1 VQSHKHS
8 PRYPKRWAIALL
20 LILVVTGLFLAGLQ
34 RLNLNADIL
43 SSLPQ
48 NDPILADASYV
59 LTNHP
64 IYDRIAVD
72 VTIADGP
79 PALLEEGAALVEAKM
94 RDSGL
99 FKEVGFQ
106 SAGRMVPSLIRHVT
120 DSLPILFSKAD
131 LEEVVKPLLEPVKI
145 TEALEAHA
153 ASLQDLGGIGQAAWI
168 SEDPLNLRYLVLSR
182 MASLAPAKGGRI
194 QNGRLMSADGKHIL
208 VVAEPASS
216 GMDTRYARKIA
227 SFMDE
232 AARGLNQKF
241 PGAAFSLTPVGAYRA
256 ALDNEVSA
264 KSDVHKAILFST
276 IAIILLLLVAFPRPL
291 LGMLALVPAFAGTMT
306 AIFVYSLLHNSISL
320 MAVGFGG
327 AIVSF
332 TVDYGLAYLL
342 FLDRPYETRGA
353 EASRELWSLGL
364 LAMLTTAVS
373 FAFLSVS
380 GFAIL
385 MEIGQFAALGVV
397 FTYIFVHAVFPL
409 VFPVMPPAKRAPR
422 LPLQRFI
429 NVIASGDGMWK
440 VYAAL
445 AFSIVMLFFA
455 KPDFRVDLNAMNT
468 LSRETQK
475 ADQLV
480 QSVWGDLLSKVY
492 IMIEGRDGPD
502 FQKKCDEAAEM
513 LNKERAAGRISQYF
527 AASTVFPGNSLSS
540 RNAAA
545 WREFWTPEKISD
557 LRRTLDSAGRPLGFS
572 AQAFDP
578 FLKSLADSSAGDIPI
593 PAEYSPL
600 LGVKTSEKGWSQV
613 ISLTPGPAYDGA
625 DFYQRFA
632 AAGIARVFDPS
643 LFSRHLGSLLQSTF
657 LYMAIIVG
665 IITLVTAFMYFLD
678 WKLTAIGMAP
688 TLFAIVCT
696 LGTLNLMGQPLGIPV
711 LIVSVVVIGMGT
723 DYALYLVRAHQRYH
737 DEDTPF
743 LGLIR
748 LSVFLS
754 FATTFL
760 GFGVLALAGNAMLKS
775 AGLGL
780 ALGIGYSFVGAVMI
794 APPLLKKV
802 FGPAAVAKAP
812 LPPVSAGSREHF
824 RRTMARYRH
833 MESYP
838 RIFARFKI
846 IMDPMFPRLASYFE
860 DPKCIIDIGTGYG
873 VPASWL
879 LELFPEARIYGIEP
893 DHRRVRVASRVVG
906 SRGFI
911 KVGAAPDLP
920 DVPEKADTAMILDVV
935 HLLSDED
942 LLLTLTRLREK
953 LQENG
958 RLVLRATLNTDSGPG
973 AARQKHII
981 FKRLIEVIRIRIF
994 KGICI
999 FRTEQSL
1006 RDILD
1011 KAGFE
1016 VTTVEQSAP
1025 GHEEFWFVSRVK
1037 GALMNGARD
1046 ETDMKQT

>member
-1 VQSHKHS
+1 MQDHKS
-8 PRYPKRWAIALL
+8 PKYPKRWALALF
-20 LILVVTGLFLAGLQ
+20 LILAVVGLFMAGLQ

-59 LTNHP
+59 LKNHP

-72 VTIADGP
+72 VAVSEGQ
-79 PALLEEGAALVEAKM
+79 PALLEEGAALLETRM

-106 SAGRMVPSLIRHVT
+106 SAGRMMSSLVRHVT
-120 DSLPILFSKAD
+120 DSLPILFSKED
-131 LEEVVKPLLEPVKI
+131 LEEGIKPLLEPGKI
-145 TEALEAHA
+145 KNILEAHA
-153 ASLQDLGGIGQAAWI
+153 ASLQDLGGIGQAVWI

-194 QNGRLMSADGKHIL
+194 QNGRLISADGRHVL

-216 GMDTRYARKIA
+216 GMDTRYARKISSLMDDVARELKEKFNGKA
-227 SFMDE
+227 SF
-232 AARGLNQKF
+232 A
-241 PGAAFSLTPVGAYRA
+241 LTPVGAYRA
-256 ALDNEVSA
+256 ALDNEDSA
-264 KSDVHKAILFST
+264 KADVHKAILLST

-291 LGMLALVPAFAGTMT
+291 LGLLALVPAFAGTMM
-306 AIFVYSLLHNSISL
+306 AIFVYSLLHRSISL

-409 VFPVMPPAKRAPR
+409 VFPVMPPAKRPPR

-429 NVIASGDGMWK
+429 DKIASDTGRWK

-445 AFSIVMLFFA
+445 AFGIVMLFFA

-468 LSRETQK
+468 LSGETQR

-480 QSVWGDLLSKVY
+480 RDVWGDLLSKVY
-492 IMIEGRDGPD
+492 VMVEGRDGPD
-502 FQKKCDEAAEM
+502 FQRKCDEAADM
-513 LNKERAAGRISQYF
+513 LNKEKAAARISQYF
-527 AASTVFPGNSLSS
+527 AASTVFPGNGLSS

-545 WREFWTPEKISD
+545 WREFWNPERVAD
-557 LRRTLDSAGRPLGFS
+557 LRKNLDNAGRPLGFS

-578 FLKSLADSSAGDIPI
+578 FLKSLANSHAGDVSIPND
-593 PAEYSPL
+593 YTPL
-600 LGVKTSEKGWSQV
+600 LGVKSSEKGWSQV
-613 ISLTPGPAYDGA
+613 ISLSPGPSYDGA
-625 DFYQRFA
+625 DFYRRITSS
-632 AAGIARVFDPS
+632 GLARVFDPS
-643 LFSRHLGSLLQSTF
+643 LFSRHLGALLHSTF

-678 WKLTAIGMAP
+678 WKLTVIGIAP

-737 DEDTPF
+737 DEDSPS

-760 GFGVLALAGNAMLKS
+760 GFGVLALADNSMLKS

-780 ALGIGYSFVGAVMI
+780 ALGIGYSFIGAVMI

-802 FGPAAVAKAP
+802 FAPAEFAKEP
-812 LPPVSAGSREHF
+812 LPPVEAGSREHF
-824 RRTMARYRH
+824 RRTMSRYRH

-846 IMDPMFPRLASYFE
+846 MMDPMFPKLASYF
-860 DPKCIIDIGTGYG
+860 DNPKCIIDIGTGYG

-893 DHRRVRVASRVVG
+893 DYRRVRVASRALG
-906 SRGFI
+906 RKGII

-920 DVPEKADTAMILDVV
+920 DLPEKADTAMILDVI
-935 HLLSDED
+935 HMLSDED
-942 LLLTLTRLREK
+942 LRLTLIGLREK
-953 LQENG
+953 LREEG
-958 RLVLRATLNTDSGPG
+958 RLVLRATLCAGIKSGPG
-973 AARQKHII
+973 AAQQKHII
-981 FKRLIEVIRIRIF
+981 FKRLIEVTRIRIF
-994 KGICI
+994 KGICD
-999 FRTEQSL
+999 FRTEQHL
-1006 RDILD
+1006 REILD
-1011 KAGFE
+1011 EAGFE

-1037 GALMNGARD
+1037 SASINRAQG
-1046 ETDMKQT
+1046 